1 MTQEASPALKANTT
15 QTHAKVWDI
24 PTRLFHWSLLG
35 VFVFQFVTGD
45 ILDDAMQLHFYG
57 GYVALGL
64 ILFRIIWGFVGS
76 YHARFSSFIY
86 SPSTAL
92 QYLMGR
98 PKLQQYLGHN
108 PLGAYSVLAILAV
121 MLTQAV
127 SGLFMTD
134 DIFLDGPYHGAF
146 DGALDDAMNWL
157 HHNAISLMW
166 GLIVLHLSA
175 IAFYSF
181 KKKQRLVPA
190 MLHGKKPV
198 SHSQTSDTPADLNV
212 VTHWWRFLIVV
223 AVVAVFVYCL
233 VNVFAPEPEMGL
245 YDY

>member
-1 MTQEASPALKANTT
+1 MTKV
-15 QTHAKVWDI
+15 KVWDV
-24 PTRLFHWSLLG
+24 PTRVFHWGLVA

-86 SPSTAL
+86 SPRTAFNYMKGTSST
-92 QYLMGR
+92 QT
-98 PKLQQYLGHN
+98 YLGHN
-108 PLGAYSVLAILAV
+108 PLGGYSVLAILAV

-134 DIFLDGPYHGAF
+134 EIFMEGPYYS
-146 DGALDDAMNWL
+146 ALGTQVDDIMNYL

-166 GLIVLHLSA
+166 ALISLHLGA
-175 IAFYSF
+175 IAYYSI
-181 KKKQRLVPA
+181 KKKQALIPA
-190 MLHGKKPV
+190 MFHGNKP
-198 SHSQTSDTPADLNV
+198 SNDTQKRRISTPWLA
-212 VTHWWRFLIVV
+212 FIISMVV
-223 AVVAVFVYCL
+223 AAAIVYL
-233 VNVFAPEPEMGL
+233 VVNVFAPEPEMGL